1 MDKDNDAVVG
11 FITGYKFEKI
21 KPWVNSLLSCG
32 FTGHKIMI
40 CYNIEDD
47 VVFKLEKLGFKVYN
61 IVINEPFNIV
71 NIRFLHIW
79 QILKTYKQKIRYI
92 INTDVADVI
101 FQSDPSIWL
110 DQNLG
115 DKKLCVASESL
126 KYKDEAW
133 GINNM
138 DKSFGPLAKQYMQDI
153 PIYNAGTTAGVFEYY
168 LDFCYNVSLLCNGA
182 PMFVEGGGGPDQA
195 AVNLLLSLKPYN
207 DITQF
212 VNHDTPW
219 ACQCGTTAD
228 PNKING
234 FRPNLLS
241 REPVF
246 EDGYVYNTLG
256 QRYVMVHQYN
266 RVPEW
271 KKQLEEKYSV
281 TPSTK

>member
-21 KPWVNSLLSCG
+21 APWVNSLLSSG
-32 FTGHKIMI
+32 FSGHKFMI
-40 CYNIEDD
+40 CYNIEDA
-47 VVFKLEKLGFKVYN
+47 VIFKLEKLGFKVYN
-61 IVINEPFNIV
+61 IIINEPFNIV

-79 QILKTYKQKIRYI
+79 QILKTYKEKIRYI

-110 DQNLG
+110 EQNLG

-138 DKSFGPLAKQYMQDI
+138 DKSFGPLAKQYMQDR

-212 VNHDTPW
+212 VNHDSPW

-228 PNKING
+228 PNKIDG
-234 FRPNLLS
+234 FRLNLLS

-246 EDGYVYNTLG
+246 EDRCVYNNFG
-256 QRYVMVHQYN
+256 QKYVMVHQYN

-271 KKQLEEKYSV
+271 KKLLEEKYSV